1 MIAIRMRRASLA
13 AVVALALAAPV
24 FSTPGRA
31 ADANA
36 VIIDDFKF
44 APATLTVPAG
54 AKVTWVNRDGEP
66 HTVMSADG
74 GLTFKS
80 PALDTDDSF
89 SFTFAK
95 PGTYTYFCSVHPH
108 MTGTIVVK

>member
-1 MIAIRMRRASLA
+1 MIAPMMRRASLA
-13 AVVALALAAPV
+13 AVVMLALAAAV

-31 ADANA
+31 ADPNA
-36 VIIDDFKF
+36 VTIDDFKF
-44 APATLTVPAG
+44 APAILTVLAG
-54 AKVTWVNRDGEP
+54 ARVTWTNRDGEP
-66 HTVMSADG
+66 HTVLAAEPKGM
-74 GLTFKS
+74 FKS

-95 PGTYTYFCSVHPH
+95 PGTYSYFCSVHPH

>member
-1 MIAIRMRRASLA
+1 MIAIMMRRASLA
-13 AVVALALAAPV
+13 AAVMLALAAPM

-31 ADANA
+31 ADPNA
-36 VIIDDFKF
+36 VTIDNFKF

-54 AKVTWVNRDGEP
+54 AKVTWTNRDDEP
-66 HTVMSADG
+66 HTVLAAEPKGM
-74 GLTFKS
+74 FKS

-95 PGTYTYFCSVHPH
+95 PGTYAYFCSVHPH